1 MNKDFH
7 IEKNNRIIAIKEI
20 YKKSLF
26 NIDKIRIERD
36 EEVSKIL
43 TSLDSHSIMKVL
55 NEIKSMD

>member
-7 IEKNNRIIAIKEI
+7 IEKNNRIIAIKKI

-36 EEVSKIL
+36 EEVSKII
-43 TSLDSHSIMKVL
+43 TSLDSYSIMKVL